1 MSKTLLQKKKDAS
14 RSALQLINA
23 LETALQLIYIPV
35 GYTLIKVDYLEQQDA
50 TPVWLFRYEKAYTS
64 SNNGLDGEHC
74 SFVVDALNHQ
84 LKSITY
90 MIAERSNGELPDSDN
105 AYRVA
110 MSFLDKVAP
119 DLKQT
124 LKILSIKQHDEII
137 IITTSQGEE
146 IVTISGIKV
155 KFLQKDSKAYT
166 WVIVGSN
173 GRVITFERD
182 ITWDKVINHRVT
194 EKWLH
199 SGVAWERTSDRRF
212 HPKAKFTLGLT
223 PL

>member
-1 MSKTLLQKKKDAS
+1 MPKTLLQKKKDAS

-35 GYTLIKVDYLEQQDA
+35 NYTLIKVDYLEQQDD

-64 SNNGLDGEHC
+64 SNNGLDEEHC
-74 SFVVDALNHQ
+74 SFVVDALTHQ

-90 MIAERSNGELPDSDN
+90 MIPELANGELPDSDD

-119 DLKQT
+119 ELKPT
-124 LKILSIKQHDEII
+124 LKLLSVKQHDESI
-137 IITTSQGEE
+137 IITTSQSQE

-155 KFLQKDSKAYT
+155 KFIQKDSKAYA

-182 ITWDKVINHRVT
+182 ITWDKVTSRLT

-199 SGVAWERTSDRRF
+199 SGVA
-212 HPKAKFTLGLT
+212 
-223 PL
+223 